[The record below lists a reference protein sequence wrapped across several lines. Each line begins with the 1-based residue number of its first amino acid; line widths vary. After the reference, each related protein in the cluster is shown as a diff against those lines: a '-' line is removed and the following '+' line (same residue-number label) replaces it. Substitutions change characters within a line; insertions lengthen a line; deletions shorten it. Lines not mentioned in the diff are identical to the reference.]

1 MDRIFRKFWLN
12 GSRPWCIYP
21 GLYQSSSKVNSQ
33 GQASGRSLNWGTLIM
48 VPASTQLTLT
58 PGQEKEDTKSQEKAA
73 KAEID
78 DTGKK
83 IY

>member
-1 MDRIFRKFWLN
+1 
-12 GSRPWCIYP
+12 
-21 GLYQSSSKVNSQ
+21 
-33 GQASGRSLNWGTLIM
+33 M

>member
-1 MDRIFRKFWLN
+1 MDRIFRKVWLN